1 MSERMRKNI
10 LSLFFALFLIG
21 NTMAYAN
28 EKSSDLPVLMV
39 FYSPTCH
46 SCIKVKSEIMPMI
59 EKVSAGKYL
68 IEYRDIEE
76 IENFKLLVSLK
87 EKHNVTLSNDMPV
100 FYFNGNFLN
109 GETEIERTW
118 RDFLARSLLA
128 TGGVGKQDL
137 PQVDLVSRFKEFKL
151 LAVSGAGL
159 IDGINPCA
167 FTVLVFFI
175 SFLALQG
182 YMKKELIAIGASFIF
197 AVFVAYLLIGVGAF
211 SFLYK
216 MQGFKAVIKMTNM
229 AIGSLTILFG
239 MLALYDFF
247 KYKTTG
253 KTDGLVLQLP
263 KAVKEQIHRVIRT
276 HHRVDKQE
284 QGVAKKRHL
293 WPLILSA
300 LTTGFSVSILEAVC
314 TGQTYLPIIAFILKT
329 TDLKLQAFFYLVLYN
344 FMFVVPLIVIF
355 IFALFGATSA
365 HFSGFLKRHLGLIKI
380 FMAILFFSLG
390 IFLIIKA

>member
-1 MSERMRKNI
+1 MIKNI
-10 LSLFFALFLIG
+10 LGLFFALFFIG
-21 NTMAYAN
+21 NTMAHAN
-28 EKSSDLPVLMV
+28 ERFSDLPVLMV

-46 SCIKVKSEIMPMI
+46 SCIKVKSEIMPEI
-59 EKVSAGKYL
+59 EKESAGRYL
-68 IEYRDIEE
+68 IEYRNIEE
-76 IENFKLLVSLK
+76 IENFKLLVGLK
-87 EKHNVTLSNDMPV
+87 EKHNVALSNDMPV

-109 GETEIERTW
+109 GETQIGNTW
-118 RDFLARSLLA
+118 KDFLTRSLFA

-137 PQVDLVSRFKEFKL
+137 PQVDLVSCFKNFKL

-182 YMKKELIAIGASFIF
+182 YVKKELIAIGASFIL

-211 SFLYK
+211 SFLYQ
-216 MQGFKAVIKMTNM
+216 MHGFKAVIKMTNM

-276 HHRVDKQE
+276 QHRVDR
-284 QGVAKKRHL
+284 QGQGSAEKRHL
-293 WPLILSA
+293 WPLIFSA
-300 LTTGFSVSILEAVC
+300 LTTGFLVSILEAVC

-329 TDLKLQAFFYLVLYN
+329 TDLKLQALFYLVLYN

-355 IFALFGATSA
+355 IFALLGATSV
-365 HFSGFLKRHLGLIKI
+365 HFTGFLKKHLALIKI
-380 FMAILFFSLG
+380 TMALLFFSLG
-390 IFLIIKA
+390 VFLFLRA

>member
-1 MSERMRKNI
+1 MKRSKLI
-10 LSLFFALFLIG
+10 LYIAVLFLGI
-21 NTMAYAN
+21 TIAHAN
-28 EKSSDLPVLMV
+28 EKSPDLPVLMV

-182 YMKKELIAIGASFIF
+182 YVKKELIAIGASFIF
-197 AVFVAYLLIGVGAF
+197 AVFAAYLLIGVGAF

-216 MQGFKAVIKMTNM
+216 IQVFKAVIKMTNM
-229 AIGSLTILFG
+229 AIGVLTILFG
-239 MLALYDFF
+239 MLSLYDFF
-247 KYKTTG
+247 KYRTTG
-253 KTDGLVLQLP
+253 KTDELVLQLP

-276 HHRVDKQE
+276 QHRVDRQE
-284 QGVAKKRHL
+284 QGGTEKRHL

-300 LTTGFSVSILEAVC
+300 LTTGFLVSILEAVC

-329 TDLKLQAFFYLVLYN
+329 TDLKLQALLYLVLYN

-355 IFALFGATSA
+355 IFALFGATSSQFA
-365 HFSGFLKRHLGLIKI
+365 GFLKKHLALSKI
-380 FMAILFFSLG
+380 AMALLFFSLG
-390 IFLIIKA
+390 TFLLLRV